1 MFLQAVLIMV
11 KFTALI
17 FLFASLAKNSRKRI
31 GRDKRLALQLIESA
45 TVSVPQPTPA
55 SSSDER
61 VGSNINITV

>member
-1 MFLQAVLIMV
+1 MNVSASSADYGQI
-11 KFTALI
+11 ALT
-17 FLFASLAKNSRKRI
+17 ASLAKKQQEAQ
-31 GRDKRLALQLIESA
+31 GQAALQLIESA